1 MYTLHKI
8 VQSLF
13 QFLKIFLLGLKGI
26 RQIRRQSSTNFNEG
40 LKQWIK
46 GVDFVDKVIL
56 IFC

>member
-1 MYTLHKI
+1 MY
-8 VQSLF
+8 
-13 QFLKIFLLGLKGI
+13 IFYIGLKGI
-26 RQIRRQSSTNFNEG
+26 RQIRRQSSPNSNEG